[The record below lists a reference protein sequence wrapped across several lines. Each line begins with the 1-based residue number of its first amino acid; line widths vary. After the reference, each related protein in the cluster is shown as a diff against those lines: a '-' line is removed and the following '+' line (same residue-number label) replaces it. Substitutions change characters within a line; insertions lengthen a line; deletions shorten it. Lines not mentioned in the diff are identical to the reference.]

1 MGVGVAVGG
10 LLATQGQLRQRHGLM
25 REALRG
31 QHGEGMAWRAES
43 NLSDRSKRSQ
53 QQPMRPSDPPLTVD
67 VAVKRHHARPF
78 RAAEGGVM
86 QLVGQGRGDP
96 GLGVALGGPA
106 MLRRVLFM
114 SCSAVLKPHL

>member
-1 MGVGVAVGG
+1 M
-10 LLATQGQLRQRHGLM
+10 
-25 REALRG
+25 
-31 QHGEGMAWRAES
+31 GEGEGGASDSGAAEAAS
-43 NLSDRSKRSQ
+43 WPDEGGSERSARRRDDLESRE
-53 QQPMRPSDPPLTVD
+53 QPIRPEQTIPATTDAQPSHPPLTVD

-78 RAAEGGVM
+78 RTAEGGVM

-96 GLGVALGGPA
+96 GLGVTLGGPA